1 MEEALYTVA
10 GYLATPQR
18 PYPLNGGV
26 LNCPHPGQ
34 AGWLAEV
41 VLRVDRKFKV
51 LRVTGSRDV
60 GDRGRRGKI
69 GVTGPGRRIAH
80 ISGTAASGEAGNYQ
94 GCTIV

>member
-1 MEEALYTVA
+1 MDEALYTVA

-51 LRVTGSRDV
+51 LRQERMDPTHCKLRSPARAFRTISNKNGGARGGGEDV
-60 GDRGRRGKI
+60 W
-69 GVTGPGRRIAH
+69 PA
-80 ISGTAASGEAGNYQ
+80 
-94 GCTIV
+94 